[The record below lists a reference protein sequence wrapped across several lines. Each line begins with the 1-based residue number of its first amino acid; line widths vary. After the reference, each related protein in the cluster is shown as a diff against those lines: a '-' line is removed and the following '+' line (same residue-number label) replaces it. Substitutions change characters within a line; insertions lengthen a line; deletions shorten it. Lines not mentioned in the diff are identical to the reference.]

1 MSKLN
6 EPHVRLSRRHFLV
19 LTGSAISAAALAAC
33 AAPVAG
39 PASGTGGS
47 VANPEVRFMHP
58 LDPVMVEPAQELFD
72 KFESEHQ
79 IKIKHEPLPG
89 EDFSQKVVAAMAA
102 GTAPDIIWGWGP
114 HMRLFIEKDGTLNLD
129 PFIERDF
136 TPEIIGDFVES
147 QWKMLQWNNHQHGL
161 PQYCGIWAWYYN
173 KRMFDD
179 AGVDYPSADM
189 DATDFLD
196 RAMKLT
202 VRDADG
208 KPEELGVDIFFAL
221 EFTISTHI
229 WSWGGEVHEPDNNRV
244 CLLDEQVA
252 MDAMN
257 WLSDLRWEQK
267 VTSTPAEADAMRTIG
282 WGLFATDRVATKC
295 DGSWALNVW
304 LETVGDKFDWG
315 VFPQYAGPGPDGRRE
330 TFHTT
335 DTWVVYKNTTAPDAA
350 WEWLKYATDADWQ
363 RMQMQTRLIQPA
375 RKSLGPEWASIAK
388 ERMVAV
394 NPNLEDV
401 DLQVFIDGFDYARP
415 MVQFAEH
422 TDAMEI
428 LNPVFDQIYQIGSG
442 TVEDLIPP
450 AVAKVNE
457 LLNPV

>member
-1 MSKLN
+1 MNGLRDQA
-6 EPHVRLSRRHFLV
+6 VRLSRRRFLA
-19 LTGSAISAAALAAC
+19 LTGGIAGATALAAC
-33 AAPVAG
+33 AAPMAVPGSA
-39 PASGTGGS
+39 PAASSAVT
-47 VANPEVRFMHP
+47 EVRFMHP
-58 LDPVMVEPAQELFD
+58 LDPVMVEPAQALFD

-79 IKIKHEPLPG
+79 IKIKYEPLPG

-173 KRMFDD
+173 KRIFDEG
-179 AGVDYPSADM
+179 GVDYPTRDM
-189 DATDFLD
+189 DATEFLD
-196 RAMKLT
+196 RATKLT
-202 VRDADG
+202 VRDAEG
-208 KPEELGVDIFFAL
+208 KPEQLGVDIFYAL

-229 WSWGGEVHEPDNNRV
+229 WSWGGEVHEPENNRV
-244 CLLDEQVA
+244 CLLDQPIA
-252 MDAMN
+252 MEAMN
-257 WLSDLRWEQK
+257 WLADLRWQHK
-267 VTSTPAEADAMRTIG
+267 VTSTPAEFDAMRTIG
-282 WGLFATDRVATKC
+282 WGLFATDKVATKC

-304 LETVGDKFDWG
+304 LESVGDKFDWG
-315 VFPQYAGPGPDGRRE
+315 VFPQYAGPGPDGKAE

-335 DTWVVYKNTTAPDAA
+335 DTWVIYKNTKVPDAA

-363 RMQMQTRLIQPA
+363 RMQMETRLIQPA
-375 RKSLGPEWASIAK
+375 RKSLGPEWMDIARG
-388 ERMVAV
+388 RMVEV

-401 DLQVFIDGFDYARP
+401 DLQIFVDGFDYARP
-415 MVQFAEH
+415 MVQFSEH
-422 TDAMEI
+422 TAAMEI

-442 TVEDLIPP
+442 TVDELIPP

-457 LLNPV
+457 LLNKA